1 MNLDYSFKDYKNCWL
16 YHKNSDER
24 IIIKHIVYFD
34 GSNEV
39 KITLFKDFN
48 NNEEI
53 TFKYHEFISF
63 MSNYIKVKKKKQ
75 LTNLQ

>member
-34 GSNEV
+34 GCNEV
-39 KITLFKDFN
+39 KITLFKNLN
-48 NNEEI
+48 NNEELS
-53 TFKYHEFISF
+53 FKYHEFISF
-63 MSNYIKVKKKKQ
+63 MSNYTKVKKN
-75 LTNLQ
+75 NLH